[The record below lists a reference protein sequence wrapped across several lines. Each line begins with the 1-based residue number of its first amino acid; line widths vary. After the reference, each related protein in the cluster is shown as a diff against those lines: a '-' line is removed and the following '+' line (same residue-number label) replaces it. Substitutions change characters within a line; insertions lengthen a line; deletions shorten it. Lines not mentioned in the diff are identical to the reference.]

1 MEWSSSISLNSLN
14 RSDSVVETKKE
25 FKIYP
30 SSVKSGHVW
39 SFLQAGKI
47 DPSHPLEISRF
58 CPTTGENKTCLVL
71 FTIINP
77 SLIKLDRSGGG
88 REEEGQIRKACWVWR
103 PRGRLWG
110 TQLVSY
116 IYPNLKWLQGG
127 SVAEWSARWT
137 RNPSFPGSVLGLPEF
152 KSSAT
157 LVNRQPVASRQL
169 GFLILLWYV

>member
-58 CPTTGENKTCLVL
+58 CPITGEKNLDFSSVYHHKPFINKAWQVKMSRFYIFYFIS
-71 FTIINP
+71 FTLKNTKKKKKK
-77 SLIKLDRSGGG
+77 KLR
-88 REEEGQIRKACWVWR
+88 
-103 PRGRLWG
+103 
-110 TQLVSY
+110 T
-116 IYPNLKWLQGG
+116 
-127 SVAEWSARWT
+127 
-137 RNPSFPGSVLGLPEF
+137 
-152 KSSAT
+152 
-157 LVNRQPVASRQL
+157 
-169 GFLILLWYV
+169 